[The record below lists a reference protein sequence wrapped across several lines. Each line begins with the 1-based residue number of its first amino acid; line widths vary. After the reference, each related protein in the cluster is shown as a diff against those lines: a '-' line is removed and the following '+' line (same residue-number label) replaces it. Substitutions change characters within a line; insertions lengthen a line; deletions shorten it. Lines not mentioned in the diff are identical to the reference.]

1 MEKQDLLVN
10 YRYIVISF
18 GNTQVHS
25 RDLTI
30 GRTNTFLIE
39 TLVFFLSLETLG
51 EEFPLRLE
59 NDTAHRCQPRLC
71 HAAAVGEIG

>member
-51 EEFPLRLE
+51 EEFPFCDSKTIRLTVV
-59 NDTAHRCQPRLC
+59 NLGFAMPRLS
-71 HAAAVGEIG
+71 VR